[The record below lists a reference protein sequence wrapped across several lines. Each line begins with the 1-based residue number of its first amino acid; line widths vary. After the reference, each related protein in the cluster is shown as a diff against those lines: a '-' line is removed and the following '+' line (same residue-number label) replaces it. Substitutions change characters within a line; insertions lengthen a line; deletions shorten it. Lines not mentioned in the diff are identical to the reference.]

1 MSILNLIFFQ
11 GYPDWTSGMAELSPD
26 SRMYRVGRRELWK
39 QLRTEAF
46 ADARAQHLLRRWQI
60 ATIALGIADCIIVS
74 ALGLYVI
81 FAESESWIE
90 VLLFLIAGI
99 LLLILC
105 FGMLRCV
112 RIARGNFTRKL
123 DMFCDKLRHI
133 PPEQLARMRELYE
146 YYPPEVFENPDYSA
160 IACGCI
166 ECQNIFH
173 VESFS
178 PDTTSLCPRCG
189 SVLAVWDCPGAPLT
203 SESLRELHELL
214 CKEN

>member
-11 GYPDWTSGMAELSPD
+11 GYSDWTNGMAELSPD

-60 ATIALGIADCIIVS
+60 ATIVLGIADCIIISVF
-74 ALGLYVI
+74 GLCLT
-81 FAESESWIE
+81 FADLELRTGIL
-90 VLLFLIAGI
+90 VLAITVF

-133 PPEQLARMRELYE
+133 PPERLAKMRELYE
-146 YYPPEVFENPDYSA
+146 YYPSEVYENPDYSA

-189 SVLAVWDCPGAPLT
+189 SVLAVWDCPDAPL
-203 SESLRELHELL
+203 SPESLRALHDLL
-214 CKEN
+214 CEEN